1 VSKITFVSTCCYT
14 ATLMSDN
21 LYDNF
26 SLGVCVFSARD
37 AKCIAL
43 DCFQNHTNINSN
55 VILCLGL
62 PSDLF
67 F

>member
-1 VSKITFVSTCCYT
+1 
-14 ATLMSDN
+14 MSDN